1 MAEAA
6 APKPASPRT
15 HLYGGQAVVEGVMM
29 RGAGFWAI
37 AVRRPDSTVHVESHE
52 IDSVVLRYPL
62 LGKPFFRGI
71 IVLGQSLAIGMRALM
86 VSANQSLE
94 EEERLT
100 PRQVALSI
108 VLALALFIGIFIIG
122 PTTLF
127 AWFENRTGSAGILT
141 LIGEGVFRVGIFVAY
156 LWLIGKTKDIHRV
169 FEYHG
174 AEHKTIAA
182 FEHGEELQPELI
194 DRYPKEHVRCGTN
207 FLIIVMIITIFVFT
221 LFGTPALVWRIV
233 SRVIAIPIIAAISYE
248 ALRFGA
254 KHPESLLMR
263 SLMKPGIWLQRI
275 TTQPARPLSDRDRGH
290 VVPGTAPPRGRGDR
304 ARSIVERA
312 PSTSLRGGRCI
323 GHFLREDEAVPTTRE
338 VFPMPTSDLDMPL
351 LPSAEQI
358 SRREFAT
365 VRRGYDPQQVRAY
378 LTSIANAGGDA
389 GARAQPAAP
398 GGGFCRR
405 EERAGR
411 PKSRRRPT
419 TLPRR
424 PTIRTTHCPSVSPR

>member
-1 MAEAA
+1 
-6 APKPASPRT
+6 
-15 HLYGGQAVVEGVMM
+15 MM

-52 IDSVVLRYPL
+52 IDSVVLRVPL

-94 EEERLT
+94 EDDRLT

-127 AWFENRTGSAGILT
+127 AWFEGRTGSAGILT
-141 LIGEGVFRVGIFVAY
+141 LMGEGVFRVAIFVAY

-182 FEHGEELQPELI
+182 FEHGDELQPELI

-254 KHPESLLMR
+254 KHPESLVMR

-275 TTQPARPLSDRDRGH
+275 TTQQPDRSQIEIA
-290 VVPGTAPPRGRGDR
+290 V
-304 ARSIVERA
+304 
-312 PSTSLRGGRCI
+312 TS
-323 GHFLREDEAVPTTRE
+323 FRE
-338 VFPMPTSDLDMPL
+338 L
-351 LPSAEQI
+351 L
-358 SRREFAT
+358 RREAEAT
-365 VRRGYDPQQVRAY
+365 VP
-378 LTSIANAGGDA
+378 
-389 GARAQPAAP
+389 
-398 GGGFCRR
+398 
-405 EERAGR
+405 ER
-411 PKSRRRPT
+411 
-419 TLPRR
+419 
-424 PTIRTTHCPSVSPR
+424 

>member
-6 APKPASPRT
+6 VPKPASPRT

-37 AVRRPDSTVHVESHE
+37 AVRRPDSTVHIESHE
-52 IDSVVLRYPL
+52 IDSVVLRFPF

-108 VLALALFIGIFIIG
+108 ALALALFVGIFIIG

-141 LIGEGVFRVGIFVAY
+141 LMGEGVFRVAIFVAY

-182 FEHGEELQPELI
+182 FEHGEELEPELI

-254 KHPESLLMR
+254 KHPGSLVMR

-275 TTQPARPLSDRDRGH
+275 TTQPPDHTQIEIA
-290 VVPGTAPPRGRGDR
+290 V
-304 ARSIVERA
+304 
-312 PSTSLRGGRCI
+312 TS
-323 GHFLREDEAVPTTRE
+323 FRE
-338 VFPMPTSDLDMPL
+338 L
-351 LPSAEQI
+351 L
-358 SRREFAT
+358 RREAEAT
-365 VRRGYDPQQVRAY
+365 VPDR
-378 LTSIANAGGDA
+378 
-389 GARAQPAAP
+389 
-398 GGGFCRR
+398 
-405 EERAGR
+405 
-411 PKSRRRPT
+411 
-419 TLPRR
+419 
-424 PTIRTTHCPSVSPR
+424 

>member
-1 MAEAA
+1 VAEAA
-6 APKPASPRT
+6 APQAASPRT

-52 IDSVVLRYPL
+52 IDSVVLRVPL

-108 VLALALFIGIFIIG
+108 ALALALFVGIFIIG

-127 AWFENRTGSAGILT
+127 AWFENRTGSKGILT
-141 LIGEGVFRVGIFVAY
+141 LMGEGVFRVGIFVAY

-182 FEHGEELQPELI
+182 FEHGEELEPELI

-254 KHPESLLMR
+254 KHPGSLVMR
-263 SLMKPGIWLQRI
+263 GLMKPGIWLQRI
-275 TTQPARPLSDRDRGH
+275 TTQQPDHSQIEIA
-290 VVPGTAPPRGRGDR
+290 V
-304 ARSIVERA
+304 
-312 PSTSLRGGRCI
+312 TS
-323 GHFLREDEAVPTTRE
+323 FRE
-338 VFPMPTSDLDMPL
+338 L
-351 LPSAEQI
+351 L
-358 SRREFAT
+358 RREAEAT
-365 VRRGYDPQQVRAY
+365 VP
-378 LTSIANAGGDA
+378 
-389 GARAQPAAP
+389 
-398 GGGFCRR
+398 
-405 EERAGR
+405 ER
-411 PKSRRRPT
+411 
-419 TLPRR
+419 
-424 PTIRTTHCPSVSPR
+424 

>member
-1 MAEAA
+1 VADAA
-6 APKPASPRT
+6 APRPASPRT

-52 IDSVVLRYPL
+52 IDSVVLRVPL

-94 EEERLT
+94 EDERLT

-108 VLALALFIGIFIIG
+108 VLALALFIGIFIIA

-127 AWFENRTGSAGILT
+127 AWFEGRTGSAGILT
-141 LIGEGVFRVGIFVAY
+141 LMGEGVFRVAIFVAY

-182 FEHGEELQPELI
+182 FEHGDELQPELI

-254 KHPESLLMR
+254 KHPGSLVMR

-275 TTQPARPLSDRDRGH
+275 TTQQPDRSQIEIA
-290 VVPGTAPPRGRGDR
+290 V
-304 ARSIVERA
+304 
-312 PSTSLRGGRCI
+312 TS
-323 GHFLREDEAVPTTRE
+323 FRE
-338 VFPMPTSDLDMPL
+338 L
-351 LPSAEQI
+351 L
-358 SRREFAT
+358 RREAEAT
-365 VRRGYDPQQVRAY
+365 VP
-378 LTSIANAGGDA
+378 
-389 GARAQPAAP
+389 
-398 GGGFCRR
+398 
-405 EERAGR
+405 ER
-411 PKSRRRPT
+411 
-419 TLPRR
+419 
-424 PTIRTTHCPSVSPR
+424 

>member
-1 MAEAA
+1 VAEAV

-37 AVRRPDSTVHVESHE
+37 AVRRPDTSIYVESHE
-52 IDSVVLRYPL
+52 IDSIVLRFPL

-86 VSANQSLE
+86 ISANQSLE

-100 PRQVALSI
+100 PRQVVLSI

-122 PTTLF
+122 PATLF
-127 AWFENRTGSAGILT
+127 AWFENRTGSGGVLT
-141 LIGEGVFRVGIFVAY
+141 LLGEGVFRVALFVAY
-156 LWLIGKTKDIHRV
+156 LWLIGRTKDIHRV

-182 FEHGEELQPELI
+182 FEHGEELQAELI

-233 SRVIAIPIIAAISYE
+233 SRVIAIPIIAALSYE

-275 TTQPARPLSDRDRGH
+275 TTQQPDHSQIEIAITSFRELLRREAEA
-290 VVPGTAPPRGRGDR
+290 TAP
-304 ARSIVERA
+304 ER
-312 PSTSLRGGRCI
+312 
-323 GHFLREDEAVPTTRE
+323 
-338 VFPMPTSDLDMPL
+338 
-351 LPSAEQI
+351 
-358 SRREFAT
+358 
-365 VRRGYDPQQVRAY
+365 
-378 LTSIANAGGDA
+378 
-389 GARAQPAAP
+389 
-398 GGGFCRR
+398 
-405 EERAGR
+405 
-411 PKSRRRPT
+411 
-419 TLPRR
+419 
-424 PTIRTTHCPSVSPR
+424 